1 MGQINDRIGERRTPT
16 LVIMRPAELVISDLI
31 SLRLQDVPEAVILG
45 KKAITFETSGFEVE
59 WNRMHKSFHI
69 FACKPTRF
77 RTRKRLSFEIP
88 GPGIPLISARL
99 RQDIAKHFWVP

>member
-16 LVIMRPAELVISDLI
+16 LVIMRPAEPVISDLI

-59 WNRMHKSFHI
+59 PHRTGRRLHI
-69 FACKPTRF
+69 FACEPTRF
-77 RTRKRLSFEIP
+77 RTRSRFFLQTPRK
-88 GPGIPLISARL
+88 PLVGTGL
-99 RQDIAKHFWVP
+99 REDIAKHF